1 MDKLLSSF
9 AQEVGLRYDEAA
21 NALYGFCGGYHVCL
35 APQGGNQNIFNV
47 VFSVRRGGMVPGKEE
62 LKALTKSCKQ
72 ISNCAILKNGVAVT
86 AKPNGLSRKKT
97 LANAKTAMEEA
108 AAYFRQNGYEDC
120 CQSCGHELPAATYRV
135 HGAYLHL
142 CSQCANEV
150 SALNEQQ
157 QYQQTQ
163 KSENVIGG
171 VVGAFLGSLL
181 GVLVMVIL
189 DQLGYVAVLSGI
201 VLAICTLKGY
211 ELLGGK
217 IGKLGTILSVVIMVV
232 MVYVG
237 NRVTWSIEVV
247 KELRDYLGLNF
258 FESFRYLTEILEL
271 AGEEAQRSYL
281 GSLAMQYL
289 FAAIGA
295 VPTILA
301 AGKDRQLK
309 YAVVRLGNNVEE

>member
-1 MDKLLSSF
+1 
-9 AQEVGLRYDEAA
+9 
-21 NALYGFCGGYHVCL
+21 
-35 APQGGNQNIFNV
+35 
-47 VFSVRRGGMVPGKEE
+47 MV
-62 LKALTKSCKQ
+62 
-72 ISNCAILKNGVAVT
+72 N
-86 AKPNGLSRKKT
+86 
-97 LANAKTAMEEA
+97 
-108 AAYFRQNGYEDC
+108 
-120 CQSCGHELPAATYRV
+120 
-135 HGAYLHL
+135 GAYMHL
-142 CSQCANEV
+142 CSQCGE
-150 SALNEQQ
+150 SLNMQAAQ
-157 QYQQTQ
+157 MQYQEEQ
-163 KSENVIGG
+163 KSENVLGG
-171 VVGAFLGSLL
+171 IVGAFLGSLL

-189 DQLGYVAVLSGI
+189 DRLGYVAALSGI

-247 KELRDYLGLNF
+247 KQLGDYLGLNF

-281 GSLAMQYL
+281 SSLAMQYL

-309 YAVVRLGNNVEE
+309 YAVVRLGSSVEE